1 MEQIDLKQKV
11 SFIHN
16 SDLLDHIDS
25 LIKNDI
31 ISTIKIILDSDLIK
45 VYLVDN
51 NILEIGSKAFGM
63 KNHSKKI
70 EVCTYLFKESDEA
83 IYIKVDITINDKT
96 KTFSFIDLNVESLY
110 NIHYERLQEQIEVVP
125 VKNWYD
131 IMAVPYQIFISWF
144 KGRELY
150 LNYGEAEAQLSLDY
164 ISKCRQD
171 IKTIIDNNNLSMS
184 EFLISELYNVKYEE
198 FVVGYREKQNRLF

>member
-96 KTFSFIDLNVESLY
+96 KTFSFNDLNVESLY
-110 NIHYERLQEQIEVVP
+110 NIYYERLQEQIEVVP

-131 IMAVPYQIFISWF
+131 FMALPYQIIISWF

-150 LNYGEAEAQLSLDY
+150 LNHGEAEAQLSLDY